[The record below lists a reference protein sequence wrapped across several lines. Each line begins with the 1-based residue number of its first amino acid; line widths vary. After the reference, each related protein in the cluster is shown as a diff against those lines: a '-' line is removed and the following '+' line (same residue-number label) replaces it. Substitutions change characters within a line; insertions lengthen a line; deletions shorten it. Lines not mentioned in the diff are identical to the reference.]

1 MNSSTVWNELNNCN
15 VYNATKLLIIAELLT
30 TTTTTTSPTTETDCQ
45 LSNILSFL
53 NNKNKSILYDYNN
66 NISRSVHKQL
76 VSIKFL
82 KETIVQDIYLLL
94 QSDWEHIYDTT
105 SSTTATTTIATTTS
119 TTTTVNSTNEII
131 NKAKTL
137 TSLSF
142 INMYHNN
149 NATTVGIQGLLRI
162 YLDTAEGFIVNLL
175 ETELNHDNI
184 NTHTGKKY
192 MYFIIVCMLYICTIL
207 FITVLFFSLFYSF
220 IILLFLYNILFFYK
234 ISLLVLTIIL
244 LLVVVV
250 LIAVV
255 VVV

>member
-30 TTTTTTSPTTETDCQ
+30 TTTTTPTTETDCQ
-45 LSNILSFL
+45 LSNILSFF
-53 NNKNKSILYDYNN
+53 NNKNKSILNDYN

-94 QSDWEHIYDTT
+94 QSDWKHIYDTT
-105 SSTTATTTIATTTS
+105 STTATTTIATAS
-119 TTTTVNSTNEII
+119 TTTGNSTNEII

-149 NATTVGIQGLLRI
+149 SATTVGMQGLLRI

-175 ETELNHDNI
+175 ETELNRDY
-184 NTHTGKKY
+184 NTHTGKEN
-192 MYFIIVCMLYICTIL
+192 MYFIIVYMLYMYYSIDYFIYL
-207 FITVLFFSLFYSF
+207 FSF
-220 IILLFLYNILFFYK
+220 IPL
-234 ISLLVLTIIL
+234 
-244 LLVVVV
+244 
-250 LIAVV
+250 
-255 VVV
+255 

>member
-30 TTTTTTSPTTETDCQ
+30 TTTTTETECQ
-45 LSNILSFL
+45 LSYILSFF
-53 NNKNKSILYDYNN
+53 NNKNKSILYDYNTH
-66 NISRSVHKQL
+66 ISRSVHKQL

-105 SSTTATTTIATTTS
+105 TSTTATTTIATATS
-119 TTTTVNSTNEII
+119 TTTGNSTNEII

-142 INMYHNN
+142 INMYHNS
-149 NATTVGIQGLLRI
+149 ATTVGMQGLLRI

-175 ETELNHDNI
+175 ETVLNHDHNS
-184 NTHTGKKY
+184 NTYTGKKY
-192 MYFIIVCMLYICTIL
+192 IYFIIVCMLYIYIL
-207 FITVLFFSLFYSF
+207 FYLLLYYHFF
-220 IILLFLYNILFFYK
+220 LLFLYNITILYNILFFNRYHY
-234 ISLLVLTIIL
+234 
-244 LLVVVV
+244 
-250 LIAVV
+250 
-255 VVV
+255 